1 MLTMKKEDDQ
11 AIVSRTKGL
20 ETELNID
27 SKVQSLGS
35 SLSLESLDKRMS
47 NENFDW
53 PSIIS
58 GITLF
63 TILHCLC
70 RIAYGLKEVKADL
83 HFQLDFLA
91 YCSLGEFFGWI
102 IEIEGEIP
110 PIEQYK
116 R

>member
-47 NENFDW
+47 NENFD
-53 PSIIS
+53 
-58 GITLF
+58 
-63 TILHCLC
+63 
-70 RIAYGLKEVKADL
+70 
-83 HFQLDFLA
+83 
-91 YCSLGEFFGWI
+91 
-102 IEIEGEIP
+102 
-110 PIEQYK
+110 
-116 R
+116 

>member
-70 RIAYGLKEVKADL
+70 RIAMPHSLCVKRGQGRSTFSTVESEIHLKKLSFTDWAV
-83 HFQLDFLA
+83 
-91 YCSLGEFFGWI
+91 
-102 IEIEGEIP
+102 
-110 PIEQYK
+110 
-116 R
+116 